1 MTNIL
6 RSPKAWGP
14 VFVVGVLLA
23 FLYFLVNFGAAK
35 SPAAN
40 THDLPVAV
48 VNADAGA
55 EVGGQ
60 RVNLGAR
67 VVESAITSEEIG
79 DKVEWT
85 PLSSRQQ
92 ALEGLANGKYYGA
105 LVIPKD
111 YSATVA
117 GLSEQVAGGSL
128 KPARIEVLT
137 NPSAGPFSSA
147 TVQQILTGVV
157 QEASEATGAQVTDA
171 LQASGVQVSP
181 AAAAVLGEPVVAEV
195 TDAQPVG
202 ENSARGLMPF
212 YLTFLAMILGFI
224 GANTIHG
231 GVDTL
236 TEGIV
241 ARVGRAP
248 SRTRLFAARAILGF
262 VLALLVGA
270 VEALVAFGIYGVY
283 HEASPLYILL
293 FLALI
298 ASVSLFAALVLL
310 VAFGPRAGILSGSFL
325 IISVGLATSGGT
337 TPVQNL
343 PDSLRS
349 LSDVLPF
356 EHATEG
362 IRALLFYDG
371 RLEAGLGTALWILA
385 AYLVG
390 ALMLGGA
397 ISLTRDAATRRR
409 RSVRGSGLKPEQ
421 KATTA
426 SSTMATGRMRRED

>member
-1 MTNIL
+1 VTDIL

-14 VFVVGVLLA
+14 VFVVGALLA

-35 SPAAN
+35 SPATN
-40 THDLPVAV
+40 TRDLPVAL

-60 RVNLGAR
+60 RADLGAR
-67 VVESAITSEEIG
+67 VAESATTSEEIG
-79 DKVEWT
+79 DRVEWT
-85 PLSSRQQ
+85 HLSSRQQ
-92 ALEGLANGKYYGA
+92 ALEGIANGKYYGA
-105 LVIPKD
+105 LVIPEG
-111 YSATVA
+111 YSAAVA
-117 GLSEQVAGGSL
+117 GLSEQVEDGSL

-157 QEASEATGAQVTDA
+157 QEASEATAAQVIDV
-171 LQASGVQVSP
+171 LQASGVRVSP

-212 YLTFLAMILGFI
+212 YLTFLAMVLGFI
-224 GANTIHG
+224 GANAIHG

-236 TEGIV
+236 TEGIA
-241 ARVGRAP
+241 ARVGQAP
-248 SRTRLFAARAILGF
+248 SRTRLFAARVILGF

-270 VEALVAFGIYGVY
+270 VEALVAFGIYGVH
-283 HEASPLYILL
+283 HETSSLYILL

-325 IISVGLATSGGT
+325 ILSVGLATSGGT

-343 PDSLRS
+343 PDFLRS

-371 RLEAGLGTALWILA
+371 RLEAGLGTAMWILT
-385 AYLVG
+385 AYLAGTLV
-390 ALMLGGA
+390 LGVA
-397 ISLTRDAATRRR
+397 ISLARDAVAQRR
-409 RSVRGSGLKPEQ
+409 RSVWGSGLSPKP
-421 KATTA
+421 KATAAPSTA
-426 SSTMATGRMRRED
+426 ATGRIRRED

>member
-40 THDLPVAV
+40 THNLPVAV
-48 VNADAGA
+48 VNADTGA

-67 VVESAITSEEIG
+67 VVEGAITSEEIG

-92 ALEGLANGKYYGA
+92 ALEGIANGKYSGA
-105 LVIPKD
+105 LVIPEN
-111 YSATVA
+111 YSAAVA

-137 NPSAGPFSSA
+137 NSSAGPFSSA

-157 QEASEATGAQVTDA
+157 QEASEGAGAQVTDA
-171 LQASGVQVSP
+171 LQTSGVRVSP

-212 YLTFLAMILGFI
+212 YLTFLAMVLGFI
-224 GANTIHG
+224 GANAIHG

-236 TEGIV
+236 IEGTA
-241 ARVGRAP
+241 ARAGQTP
-248 SRTRLFAARAILGF
+248 SRTRLFAARVILGF

-270 VEALVAFGIYGVY
+270 VEALVAFGIYGVH
-283 HEASPLYILL
+283 HETSSLYILL

-298 ASVSLFAALVLL
+298 TLVSLFAALVLL

-325 IISVGLATSGGT
+325 ILSVGLAISGGT

-343 PDSLRS
+343 PDFLRS

-371 RLEAGLGTALWILA
+371 RLEAGLGTALWILT
-385 AYLVG
+385 AYLAGTLV
-390 ALMLGGA
+390 LGVA
-397 ISLTRDAATRRR
+397 ISLARDAVAQRR
-409 RSVRGSGLKPEQ
+409 RSVWGSGLSPKPN
-421 KATTA
+421 ATA
-426 SSTMATGRMRRED
+426 APSTATGRMRRED

>member
-1 MTNIL
+1 MFMPVLQVSENLLRNFTISDLIYCPDGITISYQIYIVRYTRTDRLWAIPKRRGGFGVVTNIL

-14 VFVVGVLLA
+14 VFVVGGLLA

-85 PLSSRQQ
+85 PLSNRQQ
-92 ALEGLANGKYYGA
+92 ALEGLANRKYYGA

-117 GLSEQVAGGSL
+117 GLSEQVAAGSL

-147 TVQQILTGVV
+147 TGEQILTGVV
-157 QEASEATGAQVTDA
+157 QEASEAPGAQVTDA

-195 TDAQPVG
+195 TDAQPVD

-224 GANTIHG
+224 GANASHG

-241 ARVGRAP
+241 ARVGQAP
-248 SRTRLFAARAILGF
+248 SRARLFAARVILGF

-270 VEALVAFGIYGVY
+270 VEALVAFGIYGVH
-283 HEASPLYILL
+283 HETSSLYILL

-310 VAFGPRAGILSGSFL
+310 VAFGQRAGILSGSFL
-325 IISVGLATSGGT
+325 ILSVGLATSGGT

-343 PDSLRS
+343 PDLLRS
-349 LSDVLPF
+349 LS
-356 EHATEG
+356 
-362 IRALLFYDG
+362 
-371 RLEAGLGTALWILA
+371 
-385 AYLVG
+385 
-390 ALMLGGA
+390 
-397 ISLTRDAATRRR
+397 
-409 RSVRGSGLKPEQ
+409 
-421 KATTA
+421 
-426 SSTMATGRMRRED
+426 